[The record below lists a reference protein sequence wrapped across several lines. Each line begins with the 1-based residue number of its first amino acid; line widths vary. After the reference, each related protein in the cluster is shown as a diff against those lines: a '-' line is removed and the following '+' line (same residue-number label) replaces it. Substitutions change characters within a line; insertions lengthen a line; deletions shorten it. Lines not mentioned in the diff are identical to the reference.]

1 VSPKTDQ
8 QFNRL
13 TMQINISLDEISKKT
28 GVSVD
33 KLRRLRKAGKI
44 PCGYQV
50 HKHAPVLYTQQEFT
64 KIQESL

>member
-1 VSPKTDQ
+1 MVE

-13 TMQINISLDEISKKT
+13 KMNINISLEEISKKT

-44 PCGYQV
+44 PFGYQV
-50 HKHAPVLYTQQEFT
+50 HKHAPVLYTQSEVN

>member
-1 VSPKTDQ
+1 
-8 QFNRL
+8 
-13 TMQINISLDEISKKT
+13 MQINISLDEISKKT

-44 PCGYQV
+44 PSGYQV